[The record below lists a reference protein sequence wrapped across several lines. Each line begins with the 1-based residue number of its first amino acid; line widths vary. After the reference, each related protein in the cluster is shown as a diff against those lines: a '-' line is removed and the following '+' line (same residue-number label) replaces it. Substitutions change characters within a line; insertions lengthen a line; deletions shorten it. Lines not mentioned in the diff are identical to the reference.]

1 MQEKYTYDQDYW
13 TQELNESHNFLQG
26 YLDTAAKIYEL
37 YLPTKKNSR
46 TKLKYNL
53 FHSNVSVLKS
63 ALFARL
69 PKPTVSRR
77 FSDQSDQVG
86 RVASNILERA
96 LTFEMS
102 ATSNF
107 RSSVDRA
114 LKDYLVVGSA
124 WLYNRYD
131 ADLTNPQFLE
141 SSEVDDLAEGS
152 VVIANQH
159 TSIEHIDYKDVR
171 WSPARSWSEV
181 CWWARRVFIDYEDFV
196 QRFGKDKAAGLDFSQ
211 IEEELFDSDVSSAS
225 CEEGKVSVWEIW
237 NKEDRQVYYVAE
249 GADEVIDIVEDLYG
263 LPEFFPTTPM
273 FANCNNDQF
282 IPVSDFQLLES
293 QYKNLETL
301 NNRIAKLATSVR
313 VAGVYNSEHPEVRQ
327 LIENPGDNILVPM
340 KNWDSFTQKGGV
352 AGSLSFLPMT
362 EQAGVIQQLSAQRAE
377 MASQIESISGI
388 SDIIRGG
395 SSNPYESASASQLK
409 AQYSNVRLGAKSQDL
424 AYSLTTLIRNR
435 AHLITKFYTP
445 EQLLSRIGQL
455 PQADQQYI
463 EPALQL
469 LSDELTRMF
478 MIEISTDALMAEDFA
493 RNTEEKT
500 MVLQQLAGYIPQAIQ
515 GATQM
520 PELGPLFLELL
531 RWVIAGTRG
540 AREIEGML
548 DQSMSAYAASQAEKQ
563 ANPPPEK
570 PDPAMEQI
578 NAQREMNQ
586 LTQQTAQMK
595 AQQEFEIQKMRLDQ
609 EFQIKQM
616 QLQADAAQLEFQKLK
631 LQTEMQIKQAEIEIQ
646 ATMKH
651 EQLKQQ
657 DEHFLMQL
665 SASAAPEAMQTST
678 TQIVIPEPVMA
689 DPASSPMESIEDPT
703 SFSA

>member
-1 MQEKYTYDQDYW
+1 MSEKYNFDHDYW
-13 TQELNESHNFLQG
+13 IQELNQSHNFLQN
-26 YLDTAAKIYEL
+26 YLDTAAKIAEI

-53 FHSNVSVLKS
+53 FNSNVGVLKS

-69 PKPTVSRR
+69 PKPSVSRR

-102 ATSNF
+102 STTRF
-107 RSSVDRA
+107 RSAVDRA
-114 LKDYLVVGSA
+114 LKDYLVVGSG

-131 ADLTNPQFLE
+131 AEVTNPTFIQ

-152 VVIANQH
+152 VVIANQN
-159 TSIEHIDYKDVR
+159 TSIEYIDYKDVR
-171 WSPARSWSEV
+171 WSPARSWDEV
-181 CWWARRVFIDYEDFV
+181 EWWARRVFIDEEDFV
-196 QRFGKDKAAGLDFSQ
+196 QRFGKDKATGISFKD
-211 IEEELFDSDVSSAS
+211 IEEELFESDVSPCSD
-225 CEEGKVSVWEIW
+225 EGKAEVWEIW
-237 NKEDRQVYYVAE
+237 SKEDRKIYYVCTE
-249 GADEVIDIVEDLYG
+249 SSEVIDVVEDMYG

-273 FANCNNDQF
+273 FANVNNDQF
-282 IPVSDFQLLES
+282 IPVSDFQLLET

-313 VAGVYNSEHPEVRQ
+313 VAGVYNSEHPEVKQ
-327 LIENPGDNILVPM
+327 LLENPGDNILVPM
-340 KNWDSFTQKGGV
+340 KGWDAFVQKGGV

-377 MASQIESISGI
+377 MAAQIESISGI

-409 AQYSNVRLGAKSQDL
+409 AQYSTVRLGAKSQDL
-424 AYSLTTLIRNR
+424 AYSLTMLIQNR
-435 AHLITKFYTP
+435 AHLMCKFYTP
-445 EQLLSRIGQL
+445 EQLLSRIGQM
-455 PQADQQYI
+455 PQADEQFIQ
-463 EPALQL
+463 PALQL

-493 RNTEEKT
+493 RNTDEKT

-515 GATQM
+515 GAQQI
-520 PELGPLFLELL
+520 PELGPLFLELM
-531 RWVIAGTRG
+531 RWVVAGTRG
-540 AREIEGML
+540 AREIEGIL
-548 DQSMSAYAASQAEKQ
+548 DQSMSAYAASQADKQ

-578 NAQREMNQ
+578 NAQLQMNQ
-586 LTQQTAQMK
+586 LTQQTAQQT
-595 AQQEFEIQKMRLDQ
+595 AQQEFEVQMKRLDQ
-609 EFQIKQM
+609 EFQLKQM
-616 QLQADAAQLEFQKLK
+616 QLQNDAAQLEFQRLK
-631 LQTEMQIKQAEIEIQ
+631 FEREMQVKQVEIEIQ
-646 ATMKH
+646 ASMNQEK
-651 EQLKQQ
+651 LKQA

-665 SASAAPEAMQTST
+665 SATAAPTAIQHST
-678 TQIVIPEPVMA
+678 TQIVLPEPTLA
-689 DPASSPMESIEDPT
+689 DPVVEDFPKI
-703 SFSA
+703 SD

>member
-1 MQEKYTYDQDYW
+1 MQEKSTYDHEYW
-13 TQELNESHNFLQG
+13 IQELNQSHNFLQN
-26 YLDTAAKIYEL
+26 YLDTSAKICEL

-53 FHSNVSVLKS
+53 FNSNVGVLKS

-69 PKPTVSRR
+69 PKPSVSRR

-102 ATSNF
+102 SNTKF
-107 RSSVDRA
+107 RSAVDRA
-114 LKDYLVVGSA
+114 LKDYLVVGSG

-131 ADLTNPQFLE
+131 AEVTNPTFLQ

-152 VVIANQH
+152 VVIANQN
-159 TSIEHIDYKDVR
+159 TSIEYIDYKDVR
-171 WSPARSWSEV
+171 WSPARSWDEV
-181 CWWARRVFIDYEDFV
+181 SWWARRVFLDEEDFV
-196 QRFGKDKAAGLDFSQ
+196 QRFGKDKATGISFKN
-211 IEEELFDSDVSSAS
+211 IEEELFESDVAPCSG
-225 CEEGKVSVWEIW
+225 EGKVEIWEIW
-237 NKEDRQVYYVAE
+237 SKEDRKIYYVCTE
-249 GADEVIDIVEDLYG
+249 SSEVIDVVEDMYG

-273 FANCNNDQF
+273 FANVNNDQF
-282 IPVSDFQLLES
+282 IPVSDFQLLET

-313 VAGVYNSEHPEVRQ
+313 VAGVYNSEHPEVKQ
-327 LIENPGDNILVPM
+327 LLENPGDNILVPM
-340 KNWDSFTQKGGV
+340 KGWDAFVQKGGV

-377 MASQIESISGI
+377 MAAQIESISGI

-409 AQYSNVRLGAKSQDL
+409 AQYSTVRLGAKSQDL
-424 AYSLTTLIRNR
+424 AYGLTILIQNR
-435 AHLITKFYTP
+435 AHLMCKFYTP

-469 LSDELTRMF
+469 LSDEMTRMF
-478 MIEISTDALMAEDFA
+478 LIEISTDALMAEDFA

-500 MVLQQLAGYIPQAIQ
+500 MVLQQLAGYIPQAIS
-515 GATQM
+515 GAQQM

-570 PDPAMEQI
+570 PDPAMAQI
-578 NAQREMNQ
+578 DAQREMNQ
-586 LTQQTAQMK
+586 LTQQTAQQK
-595 AQQEFEIQKMRLDQ
+595 AQLEFEIQKMRLEQ
-609 EFQIKQM
+609 EFQISQM
-616 QLQADAAQLEFQKLK
+616 KLQNEAAQLEFQKLK
-631 LQTEMQIKQAEIEIQ
+631 LQTEMQVKQVEIEVQATIKQ
-646 ATMKH
+646 

-665 SASAAPEAMQTST
+665 SAAAAPDAIQSST
-678 TQIVIPEPVMA
+678 TQILIPEP
-689 DPASSPMESIEDPT
+689 SLIDPT
-703 SFSA
+703 EDFPEISN